1 MTGMRCLPP
10 YEQSIVC
17 RAQQFGLAA
26 ASPTPACLHQD
37 LGPVVSLYSGRHE
50 FWLFPDHWADLRGQL
65 EMISP
70 PAKDLGFNNGIRVL
84 NHGRRAA

>member
-37 LGPVVSLYSGRHE
+37 LGPVVSLILAVMSFGYSLIIG
-50 FWLFPDHWADLRGQL
+50 P
-65 EMISP
+65 IY
-70 PAKDLGFNNGIRVL
+70 
-84 NHGRRAA
+84 AANWR